1 MKEYVDD
8 IATPLFRK
16 VIKQH
21 VNNNCTDATKMT
33 GIMIIVKIK
42 REFLIMH
49 LMILE
54 RIVRM
59 KIDINVNARS

>member
-1 MKEYVDD
+1 
-8 IATPLFRK
+8 
-16 VIKQH
+16 
-21 VNNNCTDATKMT
+21 MT
-33 GIMIIVKIK
+33 GIMIIVKIE

-59 KIDINVNARS
+59 KIDINVNARI